1 MGETLQRCLR
11 SLKALQSV
19 SREELIIILSV
30 SVGSIILVTIIITI
44 LCVYCCRRANRSRE
58 KKNANDINGQGF
70 STEITS
76 KSDFYDNLPFRGYKS
91 PPSKIIN
98 RESCDYADC
107 DYADYADGPIK
118 YKQMSKIQAEEI
130 KKNIIEEEKELR
142 YSYHCK

>member
-1 MGETLQRCLR
+1 MLE
-11 SLKALQSV
+11 ALQSV

-58 KKNANDINGQGF
+58 KKNVNDINGQGF
-70 STEITS
+70 STENTS

-130 KKNIIEEEKELR
+130 KKNIIEEEKEL
-142 YSYHCK
+142 